1 MLDILLAP
9 IQIENHDFRIRFIY
23 NYSRSYLVAALA
35 VFTLALLMFISIGLL
50 TKFKQFKQST
60 VKSVDFFFLSLMK
73 LILIVQLGFFRSY
86 IQNFSASNILH
97 KIVFIKICL
106 YFVPAVLTN
115 YLLSQIAMYSFV
127 YGARAWTQVILS

>member
-1 MLDILLAP
+1 
-9 IQIENHDFRIRFIY
+9 
-23 NYSRSYLVAALA
+23 
-35 VFTLALLMFISIGLL
+35 MFISIGLL

-106 YFVPAVLTN
+106 YFVPAVLTY
-115 YLLSQIAMYSFV
+115 YLLGQIAVYSFV